1 MCSVHCLCGD
11 TYFKGK
17 VVNLGMANTK
27 KSGKYKLTTTNL
39 PGMKG
44 IPVIVTRPMIVKE
57 NSSKPKK

>member
-1 MCSVHCLCGD
+1 
-11 TYFKGK
+11 
-17 VVNLGMANTK
+17 MANVK